1 MEMAV
6 VGNETFVLGF
16 KLAGVRKTFVAERG
30 EVEERIN
37 EVLGDKSVGI
47 LVLDTKDVE
56 KLSYVTKKRLDNI
69 PKPVVIAVGRRE
81 EEDLRTKIK
90 RAIGVDLYKT

>member
-6 VGNETFVLGF
+6 VGSELFVLGF
-16 KLAGVRKTFVAERG
+16 RLAGVRKTLIVESG
-30 EVEERIN
+30 EVEGKVN
-37 EVLGDKSVGI
+37 QVLEDQSVGI

-56 KLSYVTKKRLDNI
+56 KLSYATRRRLDNI
-69 PKPVVIAVGRRE
+69 PKPVVIAVGRKE

-90 RAIGVDLYKT
+90 RAIGIDLYKT